1 MQSVQFF
8 VEKVKLQEC
17 HNSIGSNYYDGRFI
31 IIEHYIVLTSE
42 VYSASTCDISVHNRI
57 IIIYM

>member
-42 VYSASTCDISVHNRI
+42 VHYSLLLLVISVCTI
-57 IIIYM
+57 A